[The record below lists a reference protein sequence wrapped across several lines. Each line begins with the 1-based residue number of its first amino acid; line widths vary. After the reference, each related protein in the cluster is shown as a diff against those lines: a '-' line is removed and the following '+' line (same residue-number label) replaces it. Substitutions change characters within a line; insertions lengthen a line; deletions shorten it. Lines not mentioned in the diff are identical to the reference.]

1 MVAGPVSTWTVDV
14 QEQLGR
20 KGVANFRVRPLSHLG
35 RYPASQL
42 SVGSDQLFSHEGLL
56 FSCTLNRMVTQFG
69 RTEADQPAFEL
80 ENWTLP
86 EVRLFAS
93 MYLACGPYL
102 AVHPYPLPPSQ
113 DLFAKSADV
122 IRVDERLTAR
132 IASQTRSGDNH
143 LMRGN
148 CGLVPGNF
156 GDYTFV
162 GCEAEDARRLDLL
175 WAKIDLSN
183 PTLMRGLLCLLKSG
197 MLHTHFQF
205 SDASLSAVHIALDAA
220 HSLALSEVR
229 SSGAV
234 NPSSHDAGRWIEEV
248 LGYAPTGL
256 RFLEDWHGDRVRN
269 FHPESRYGAE
279 AIPSFCVDDIYDLTR
294 HLKDIFYFLITR
306 EVYRETVEEREKWGR
321 EG

>member
-1 MVAGPVSTWTVDV
+1 
-14 QEQLGR
+14 
-20 KGVANFRVRPLSHLG
+20 
-35 RYPASQL
+35 
-42 SVGSDQLFSHEGLL
+42 
-56 FSCTLNRMVTQFG
+56 MVTQPG

-93 MYLACGPYL
+93 MYLACGRGL

-113 DLFAKSADV
+113 DLFAGSADV
-122 IRVDERLTAR
+122 IRVDEGLTSR
-132 IASQTRSGDNH
+132 IASQTRGGHDY

-148 CGLVPGNF
+148 GGLIPGSF
-156 GDYTFV
+156 SDYTFV
-162 GCEAEDARRLDLL
+162 GCEAEDVRRLDLL
-175 WAKIDLSN
+175 WAKVDLSN
-183 PTLMRGLLCLLKSG
+183 ATLMRGLLCLLKSG

-220 HSLALSEVR
+220 HSLALSELRR
-229 SSGAV
+229 SGVV
-234 NPSSHDAGRWIEEV
+234 NPSSHDAGHWIEEA
-248 LGYAPTGL
+248 LGYVPTGL
-256 RFLEDWHGDRVRN
+256 RFMEEWHGDRVRN

-279 AIPSFCVDDIYDLTR
+279 AIPSFCLDDIYDLTH